1 VSGLDPARFSAR
13 VSACPVAP
21 HIVDRYGSRVADL
34 RSVEQISTLLAHGS
48 RLKLAAG
55 TAEVLRSFEA
65 AGVQARLLKGASFE
79 SWLHASG
86 EPRMYLDCDLLIP
99 PGELGRAEHVLSS
112 LSLERHFDDR
122 RMPSW
127 WREHASVWVRK
138 LDGLTV
144 DLHRTMPGVGV
155 DEETAWRILSGDPD
169 LVEVAGFLAPTLALP
184 ARALHVVLHAAQH
197 GIGWERPMADLE
209 RALAAGD
216 DDLWRN
222 AAALADQLFASD
234 SFVTGL
240 RLAPAGA
247 SLADR
252 LGLPGAGSVEA
263 RLRATTPPPI
273 ALGFEQLARADGMR
287 ARAAVV
293 LRKVVPPPT
302 FVRHWD
308 PRAAD
313 SRAALLRA
321 YARRPLWLL
330 RQAPKGFFAWRRVR
344 RSTRAPARR

>member
-1 VSGLDPARFSAR
+1 
-13 VSACPVAP
+13 
-21 HIVDRYGSRVADL
+21 VADL
-34 RSVEQISTLLAHGS
+34 RSAEQISSLLARGS
-48 RLKLAAG
+48 RLKLASG
-55 TAEVLRSFEA
+55 TVEVLRAFEA

-79 SWLHASG
+79 SWLYPSG
-86 EPRMYLDCDLLIP
+86 EPRMYLDCDLLVRP
-99 PGELGRAEHVLSS
+99 EDVERAEHVLSS

-144 DLHRTMPGVGV
+144 DLHRTLPGVGV
-155 DEETAWRILSGDPD
+155 DDPTAWRILSSDPD
-169 LVEVAGFLAPTLALP
+169 QVEVAGFLAPILSLP

-197 GIGWERPMADLE
+197 GIGWERPIADLQ
-209 RALAAGD
+209 RALGAGD

-222 AAALADQLFASD
+222 ASALADQLAASD

-247 SLADR
+247 SLAVR
-252 LGLPGAGSVEA
+252 LGLSSTGSVEA

-273 ALGFEQLARADGMR
+273 ALGFEQLVRAGGMR
-287 ARAAVV
+287 ARVGVV
-293 LRKVVPPPT
+293 LGKLVPPPA

-313 SRAALLRA
+313 SHAALLRA
-321 YARRPLWLL
+321 YLMRPFWLL
-330 RQAPKGFFAWRRVR
+330 RKAPQGFLAWRRVR
-344 RSTRAPARR
+344 RSARAATRR